1 MYKTFILSSII
12 VNGQLQPRFLLAFFG
27 YATLATKTADNERDE
42 EAEESKEK
50 IRDYRHRRGGQ
61 LYSSFHDQFMLKF
74 QTLDAVTF
82 HAMFRMSQY
91 AYNILR
97 NLSHCSRACF
107 ISFTMAW
114 SVSYV
119 KGSIQR
125 FIQLIVSGG
134 LGEEEI

>member
-1 MYKTFILSSII
+1 MDNFS
-12 VNGQLQPRFLLAFFG
+12 PFLG
-27 YATLATKTADNERDE
+27 YAALAIITAKSARYGDNE
-42 EAEESKEK
+42 EAEERKEK
-50 IRDYRHRRGGQ
+50 IRDYRHRRVQ

-91 AYNILR
+91 AYNLLR

-114 SVSYV
+114 SVSYD
-119 KGSIQR
+119 KGSIQA
-125 FIQLIVSGG
+125 FT
-134 LGEEEI
+134 